1 MTAEEMINSD
11 DIEVATLGAKL
22 YHEKY
27 GQTKLREI
35 LKNSQKYYWNFNE
48 KEIILQK
55 GIIYVNG
62 MNGEFTFDIPYT
74 L

>member
-11 DIEVATLGAKL
+11 DIEIATLGAKL
-22 YHEKY
+22 YHKKY

-48 KEIILQK
+48 KEIILRK
-55 GIIYVNG
+55 NIIFVNG
-62 MNGEFTFDIPYT
+62 IDGKFTFNIPYT

>member
-27 GQTKLREI
+27 GQTKLIKI
-35 LKNSQKYYWNFNE
+35 LKNSQKYYWNFTR
-48 KEIILQK
+48 KEIVLRK
-55 GIIYVNG
+55 NIIYVNG
-62 MNGEFTFDIPYT
+62 TDGEFTFDVPYT